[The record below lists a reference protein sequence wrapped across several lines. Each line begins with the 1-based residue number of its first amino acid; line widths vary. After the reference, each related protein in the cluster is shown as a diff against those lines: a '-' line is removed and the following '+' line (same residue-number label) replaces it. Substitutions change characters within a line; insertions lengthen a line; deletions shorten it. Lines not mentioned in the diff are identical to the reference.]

1 MISNSEGNPEGE
13 DREDVEG
20 LSYEQAVA
28 ELESVIDALESDQDD
43 LEKALRLFE
52 RGRALVAYCSK
63 LLDNAE
69 LKVSMLTEGSLDH
82 ESDLGEPS

>member
-1 MISNSEGNPEGE
+1 MAEPGKE
-13 DREDVEG
+13 DWKNVEE

-28 ELESVIDALESDQDD
+28 ELESVVSALESDQED
-43 LEKALRLFE
+43 LERALRLFE

-63 LLDNAE
+63 LLDSAE

-82 ESDLGEPS
+82 ESDLGKPS

>member
-1 MISNSEGNPEGE
+1 MVEPEKEGWKN
-13 DREDVEG
+13 VEG

-28 ELESVIDALESDQDD
+28 ELESVISALESDQED
-43 LEKALRLFE
+43 LDRALRLFE

-63 LLDNAE
+63 LLDGAE
-69 LKVSMLTEGSLDH
+69 LQVSKLTEGSLDH

>member
-1 MISNSEGNPEGE
+1 MAEPGKE
-13 DREDVEG
+13 DWKNVEE

-28 ELESVIDALESDQDD
+28 ELESVVSALESDQED
-43 LEKALRLFE
+43 LERALRLFE

-63 LLDNAE
+63 LLDSAE